1 MKGKA
6 RCRRWVGLALLAVT
20 AALVGC
26 RTPGT
31 PTSGPPAAPPPSG
44 SQGPDLITQNPADL
58 SRDEIRAGLLRL
70 LGESGQDPEAALEKL
85 TERWG
90 LRGRDGSL
98 VPYLKADL
106 DGNGLD
112 EYVLALGVTDPGALY
127 PGKGAALFVIYRQG
141 DRLEVDRSDPMSEGA
156 ELNLMEPYLHG
167 VADLTNSGRLQIVW
181 SRPHVVATGPQP
193 HSVFVTEWTPG
204 SFRHL
209 PGEMAISRW
218 RDGVKV
224 ALEGRDLV
232 LTGGSRSLTETG
244 TRVDRY
250 RYQEG
255 AFRLVDRRFVHDNS
269 DPFLHLET
277 EEPAYGLFWDG
288 VVAEAVGRVA
298 DAEAFYRAALDPARR
313 AHPGTLWQYN
323 ALPKELDE
331 AELAAFDEA
340 LRALVRFRLGGVLL
354 RTGRAEEAAAILQH
368 GHGRYQGL
376 LDALRTAPSP
386 AEGCQAAAEWAAA
399 HPDFLTALNLGG
411 IPWEPRELCAHP
423 PLEDSLAPVED
434 SPAPLG
440 DSPAG

>member
-1 MKGKA
+1 MKGKT
-6 RCRRWVGLALLAVT
+6 RCRRWAGLALLAVT

-31 PTSGPPAAPPPSG
+31 PTPGPPAGPPAAPAESG
-44 SQGPDLITQNPADL
+44 SPGPDLTTQNPGDL
-58 SRDEIRAGLLRL
+58 SRDEVRAGLLRL
-70 LGESGQDPEAALEKL
+70 LSESGQDPEAALEKL

-112 EYVLALGVTDPGALY
+112 EYVLALPVTDPGTHR
-127 PGKGAALFVIYRQG
+127 PRQGAALFVIYRQG
-141 DRLEVDRSDPMSEGA
+141 DRFEVDRSDAMSDQA
-156 ELNLMEPYLHG
+156 ELELMQPYLHG

-181 SRPHVVATGPQP
+181 SRPYMIATGPQP
-193 HSVFVTEWTPG
+193 YFVFVTEWTPG

-209 PGEMAISRW
+209 PGEMAISRTSW
-218 RDGVKV
+218 GDGVRV
-224 ALEGRDLV
+224 AIEGQDLV
-232 LTGGSRSLTETG
+232 LTGGSRRLMETG

-255 AFRLVDRRFVHDNS
+255 AFRLVDRRFVHTDG
-269 DPFLHLET
+269 DLFFHLAT

-288 VVAEAVGRVA
+288 VVAEAVGRMA
-298 DAEAFYRAALDPARR
+298 DAEAFFRAALDPARR

-323 ALPKELDE
+323 AWPRKLEE

-354 RTGRAEEAAAILQH
+354 RTGRAEEAAAVLRQ
-368 GHGRYQGL
+368 GQGRYQGL
-376 LDALRTAPSP
+376 LDALRTASSP
-386 AEGCQAAAEWAAA
+386 AEGCRAAAEWAEA
-399 HPDFLTALNLGG
+399 HLDFLTALSLGG

-423 PLEDSLAPVED
+423 PLEDSLLPPED
-434 SPAPLG
+434 
-440 DSPAG
+440 